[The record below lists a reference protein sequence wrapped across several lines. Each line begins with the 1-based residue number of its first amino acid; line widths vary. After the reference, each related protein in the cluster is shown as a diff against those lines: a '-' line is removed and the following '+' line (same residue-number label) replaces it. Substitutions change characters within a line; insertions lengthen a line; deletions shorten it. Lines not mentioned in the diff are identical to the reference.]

1 MDMQTKTFEIK
12 QLDEVGAFEAVI
24 ATLGVVD
31 HDGDLTEKGAF
42 GTQEVII
49 LPAHD
54 ARSVAL
60 GKATITERGKK
71 VIATGQLNLEIP
83 AAKDLHSSLK
93 FDLQTGEKALQEWS
107 YGFRIEKAND
117 EIVDGVTIR
126 HLLDLK
132 VFEISP
138 VLRGAGI
145 ETETLA
151 VKSKNHNTKTS
162 DEPWDVTANVR
173 RLNEPALRKPAYD
186 RSLFAHVKDNN
197 RGLLH
202 HFVDMEG
209 EAGPAS
215 TRACTRGI
223 AELNGLNGKH
233 FLDGSEREK
242 AYDHLAAHL
251 KNAGLDPSPLSTN
264 GGVSLA
270 DELKIAAWDVEGAAA
285 RTQRLVDLRAKD
297 GRTIGKEA
305 RASLKEC
312 VPALAEAVTTFK
324 SLQSFIGD
332 GDGPRIED
340 LLEAE
345 YLATESKIA
354 GLPTA

>member
-1 MDMQTKTFEIK
+1 MDMQTKSFEIK
-12 QLDEVGAFEAVI
+12 QLDAEGQFEAVI

-83 AAKDLHSSLK
+83 AAKDLHSALK
-93 FDLQTGEKALQEWS
+93 FDLGTGKEALQEWS
-107 YGFRIEKAND
+107 YGFRIEKAKD
-117 EIVDGVTIR
+117 EIVDGVTVR

-138 VLRGAGI
+138 VLRGAGRG
-145 ETETLA
+145 TGTLA
-151 VKSKNHNTKTS
+151 VKTKDHVTKTS
-162 DEPWDVTANVR
+162 NEPWDVTANFR
-173 RLNEPALRKPAYD
+173 RIKDAKNPPQSVDE
-186 RSLFAHVKDNN
+186 SLFASVTKSH
-197 RGLLH
+197 RCLLH
-202 HFVDMEG
+202 HFVTEDG

-215 TRACTRGI
+215 TRACIRGI
-223 AELNGLNGKH
+223 AELNGLNGQH
-233 FLDGSEREK
+233 FLDGDQRQK

-251 KNAGLDPSPLSTN
+251 KDANFEASLLSDK

-285 RTQRLVDLRAKD
+285 RTQKLVDLRAKD
-297 GRTIGKEA
+297 GRTIGKDA

-345 YLATESKIA
+345 FVALQSRMA
-354 GLPTA
+354 GLPTP